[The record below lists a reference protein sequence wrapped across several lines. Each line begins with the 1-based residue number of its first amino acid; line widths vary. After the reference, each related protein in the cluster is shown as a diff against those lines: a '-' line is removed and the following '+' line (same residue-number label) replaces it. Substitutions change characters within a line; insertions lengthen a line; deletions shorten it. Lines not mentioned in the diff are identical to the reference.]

1 MPGVAIG
8 NTGQRLTELEAHA
21 FKTSADLAYIKETL
35 NDLPKIVREEVMTYT
50 APMFEEIMNRMAT
63 KEDLSALS
71 TKVDGLDIK
80 VDGLETKVDGL
91 DARMGSMEGR
101 MGSVEG
107 RMGSME
113 GRMDSLE
120 SNMSSMN
127 ARMDSMEGKLDL
139 ILAKLN

>member
-1 MPGVAIG
+1 MAIG

-71 TKVDGLDIK
+71 TKVDGLETKVDGLDIK
-80 VDGLETKVDGL
+80 VDGLETKVDNL
-91 DARMGSMEGR
+91 ETKMDARMDSMDT
-101 MGSVEG
+101 
-107 RMGSME
+107 
-113 GRMDSLE
+113 RMDSME
-120 SNMSSMN
+120 T
-127 ARMDSMEGKLDL
+127 RMDSMEGKLDL

>member
-63 KEDLSALS
+63 KEALSALS
-71 TKVDGLDIK
+71 TKVDGLDIKVDSLDIK

-101 MGSVEG
+101 MD
-107 RMGSME
+107 SM
-113 GRMDSLE
+113 E

>member
-71 TKVDGLDIK
+71 TKVDGLETKVDGLDIK
-80 VDGLETKVDGL
+80 VDGLETKVDNL
-91 DARMGSMEGR
+91 ETKMDARMDSMDT
-101 MGSVEG
+101 
-107 RMGSME
+107 
-113 GRMDSLE
+113 RMDSME
-120 SNMSSMN
+120 T
-127 ARMDSMEGKLDL
+127 RMDSMEGKLDL

>member
-35 NDLPKIVREEVMTYT
+35 NDLPKIVREEVMIYT

-80 VDGLETKVDGL
+80 VDGLETKVDNL
-91 DARMGSMEGR
+91 ETRMDARMESMETR
-101 MGSVEG
+101 ME
-107 RMGSME
+107 SME
-113 GRMDSLE
+113 T
-120 SNMSSMN
+120 
-127 ARMDSMEGKLDL
+127 RMDSMEGKLDL

>member
-1 MPGVAIG
+1 MAIG

-71 TKVDGLDIK
+71 TKVDGL
-80 VDGLETKVDGL
+80 ETKVDNL
-91 DARMGSMEGR
+91 ETKMDARMDSMDT
-101 MGSVEG
+101 
-107 RMGSME
+107 
-113 GRMDSLE
+113 RMDSME
-120 SNMSSMN
+120 T
-127 ARMDSMEGKLDL
+127 RMDSMEGKLDL